1 REGFLHTIDLN
12 GNNNKQLAINV
23 VGDFPWAAPRWENLG
38 RRIESASISPT
49 GKRAILEARGE
60 IFTAPVENGDVRN
73 ITQSNTAADRAPI

>member
-1 REGFLHTIDLN
+1 
-12 GNNNKQLAINV
+12 
-23 VGDFPWAAPRWENLG
+23 NLG

-73 ITQSNTAADRAPI
+73 ITQSNTAADRAPIWSPKGNEIAWFSDAGGKGYALMIAPQ